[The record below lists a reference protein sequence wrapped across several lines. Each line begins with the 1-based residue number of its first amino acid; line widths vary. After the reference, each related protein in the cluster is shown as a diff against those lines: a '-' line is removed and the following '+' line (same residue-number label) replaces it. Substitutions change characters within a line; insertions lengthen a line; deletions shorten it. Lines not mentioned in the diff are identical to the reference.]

1 MHSQLK
7 SQLHPLDEDEVLG
20 LLLLMDAVGDG
31 GVGGDGDGEGL
42 GQEGLQV
49 DTHHPA
55 GEDGATCKE
64 GGYRGRCLSMFIAG
78 SHRITYD
85 FIDQLSRPIAVI
97 AVIVPYSVKLP
108 VSRVCLYSSP
118 NLNSNHPYVTIP
130 FS

>member
-1 MHSQLK
+1 MK
-7 SQLHPLDEDEVLG
+7 SQLHPFDEDEVLG

-78 SHRITYD
+78 TKRITYD
-85 FIDQLSRPIAVI
+85 FMDQLQLLQLSCPKT
-97 AVIVPYSVKLP
+97 S
-108 VSRVCLYSSP
+108 
-118 NLNSNHPYVTIP
+118 NSQFPEFVFIPAQILTVTLLM
-130 FS
+130 